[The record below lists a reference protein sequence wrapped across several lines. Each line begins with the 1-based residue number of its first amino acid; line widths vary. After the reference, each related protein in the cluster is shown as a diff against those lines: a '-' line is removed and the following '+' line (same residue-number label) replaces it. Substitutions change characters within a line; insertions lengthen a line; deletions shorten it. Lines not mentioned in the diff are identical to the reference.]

1 MTSRELPRVEQ
12 EREAVATRVIVRI
25 AVVAVVVIVLA
36 IIVSDRLLLRET
48 LKLRGSPPPLTTSV
62 VMAPRVIGI
71 VDQTLTSRPGGG
83 IVQKEDEKLAL
94 HRYAWVYRA
103 HGVVR
108 IPIDRAISLYVAGQ
122 ARPSDAGAIP

>member
-1 MTSRELPRVEQ
+1 VTSGELPRVEQ
-12 EREAVATRVIVRI
+12 EREAVATRVIVRV

-36 IIVSDRLLLRET
+36 IIVSDRLLLRDT
-48 LKLRGSPPPLTTSV
+48 LKLRGSPPPLTT

-94 HRYAWVYRA
+94 RRYAWVDRA
-103 HGVVR
+103 HGLVR
-108 IPIDRAISLYVAGQ
+108 IPIDRAISLYVENQ
-122 ARPSDAGAIP
+122 SLSDAGAIP

>member
-1 MTSRELPRVEQ
+1 VTSRELPRVEQ

-25 AVVAVVVIVLA
+25 AVLAVVVIVLA
-36 IIVSDRLLLRET
+36 IIVSDRLLLRDS
-48 LKLRGSPPPLTTSV
+48 LQLRGSPPPRTASA

-94 HRYAWVYRA
+94 RGYAWVDRA

-108 IPIDRAISLYVAGQ
+108 IPIDRAISLYVESHSL
-122 ARPSDAGAIP
+122 SDAGASP